1 MNYLFHTKNL
11 NVKPGKII
19 SIKHDQPMSQ
29 TKNVLY
35 KNKKIYHKNLKKYP
49 DKSDTNQAE

>member
-1 MNYLFHTKNL
+1 MLT
-11 NVKPGKII
+11 PGKFI

-35 KNKKIYHKNLKKYP
+35 KNKEICHKNLKKYP
-49 DKSDTNQAE
+49 DKSGTKQAE